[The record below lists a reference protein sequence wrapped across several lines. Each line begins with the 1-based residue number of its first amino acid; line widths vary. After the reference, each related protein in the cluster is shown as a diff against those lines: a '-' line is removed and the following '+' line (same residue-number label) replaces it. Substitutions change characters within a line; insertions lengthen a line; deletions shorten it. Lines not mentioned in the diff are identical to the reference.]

1 MAYLIAFYFINWKL
15 YSIAIGNF
23 KRMEKNVPHTRS
35 YSQCVELIQQHL
47 KEMSTKHGA
56 LKKWCT
62 DHNLNYKGVV
72 KIKNGSM
79 SYYVPQ
85 FLLKILSALGY
96 RASITRKFMPDRKEE
111 DVYII
116 EKVEDTDL
124 PEKQANT

>member
-1 MAYLIAFYFINWKL
+1 
-15 YSIAIGNF
+15 
-23 KRMEKNVPHTRS
+23 MEKNVPHTRS

-47 KEMSTKHGA
+47 KEMSLKHGA

-96 RASITRKFMPDRKEE
+96 SASIMRRFTLNQKEE

-116 EKVEDTDL
+116 EKISDPATE
-124 PEKQANT
+124 ENKQ

>member
-1 MAYLIAFYFINWKL
+1 
-15 YSIAIGNF
+15 
-23 KRMEKNVPHTRS
+23 MENNVPHVKS

-47 KEMSTKHGA
+47 KELSQKHGA

-62 DHNLNYKGVV
+62 DYNLNYKGVV

-96 RASITRKFMPDRKEE
+96 QASITRKFMPDRKEE

-116 EKVEDTDL
+116 EKIEDANPSHD
-124 PEKQANT
+124 QANP